1 MTMRYPIDTRPA
13 PVGALALFALLLLDE
28 FAGATVRESRVF
40 NVPVDRVFSVSR
52 SVPRSLGRDDRSVE
66 KGILDEIGRSL

>member
-1 MTMRYPIDTRPA
+1 MTMRYSIDRRPA

-28 FAGATVRESRVF
+28 FAGATVRESRAF